1 MNRQTL
7 RSLYPHLRFGSY
19 ILLILAF
26 LIGAQAWKSPHS
38 SSSLTVTL
46 TPTLVATPTPV
57 VITEDQG
64 EPIATPLPAE
74 LLENATQTNG
84 IILGSAILVLIV
96 IGGTLSVILRRR
108 DDRDDPPPPEL

>member
-1 MNRQTL
+1 MMNRQRPL
-7 RSLYPHLRFGSY
+7 PFSPYLRFGSY

-26 LIGAQAWKSPHS
+26 LVGAQAWKSPRPS
-38 SSSLTVTL
+38 PSATAVI

-57 VITEDQG
+57 IMEDQG
-64 EPIATPLPAE
+64 EPTATPLPAE

-96 IGGTLSVILRRR
+96 IGGTLNVILRRR
-108 DDRDDPPPPEL
+108 DDNDAPPPPEP

>member
-1 MNRQTL
+1 MMNRQTL
-7 RSLYPHLRFGSY
+7 RAFYPYLRFGSY
-19 ILLILAF
+19 VLLILAF
-26 LIGAQAWKSPHS
+26 LVGAQAWKSPRPS
-38 SSSLTVTL
+38 PSVTAAL

-57 VITEDQG
+57 MIEDQG
-64 EPIATPLPAE
+64 EPTATPLPAE

-108 DDRDDPPPPEL
+108 NDNDDPPES